1 MGNAVLSND
10 GYYTIFSFGGKT
22 IRFRAPYSL
31 ERYTEIREW
40 DNGYIVAMAK
50 YQHSTEPEEEYI
62 DLIPILEDLYIDV
75 KEFLT
80 PIKGVTVAYG

>member
-1 MGNAVLSND
+1 MLDTATLMSEKND
-10 GYYTIFSFGGKT
+10 TLFSFGERTLK
-22 IRFRAPYSL
+22 FRAPKSL
-31 ERYTEIREW
+31 KRYRKVNKW
-40 DNGYIVAMAK
+40 NAGYIEVEAE
-50 YQHSTEPEEEYI
+50 YDEWVEEEYI